1 MDVVG
6 SPHSAHDK
14 TSMLEGLQRAWRE
27 SDRVCK
33 CVNGVDCSNAMSSLQ
48 DCTGDECQQCN
59 SGRDQPT
66 QERAHLR
73 SFNRR
78 ANSSLPYRLMLGANL
93 DMAALPSN

>member
-1 MDVVG
+1 MERKR
-6 SPHSAHDK
+6 PR
-14 TSMLEGLQRAWRE
+14 LQ
-27 SDRVCK
+27 VP
-33 CVNGVDCSNAMSSLQ
+33 VDCANAISLLQ

-59 SGRDQPT
+59 SGREKPT
-66 QERAHLR
+66 DPGARIR